1 MERSEEEDDRI
12 SRMSANT
19 DPASPPNPLQNI
31 RVVLVATQHPGNIG
45 SVARAMLTMGLTEL
59 VLVNPERYPHPQAR
73 ATAAGALEVLERARV
88 TASLDEALA
97 GCGWV
102 VGLSARVR
110 HLGDEP
116 MTPWATAERA
126 MELSASA
133 PVALMFGCERTGLT
147 NEELDRCHAR
157 ALIPANPGYTSLNLS
172 QAVQIMAYELRK
184 VAFPEVPRVSNK
196 DGHPWYEPPSADDLE
211 RYYDHLQRI
220 LLSTGFLD
228 PANPR
233 HLMRR
238 LRQFYGRAMPD
249 RNELNILRGI
259 LTSFERPK
267 GRRIPLSPSPDSEE
281 GTGQV

>member
-1 MERSEEEDDRI
+1 
-12 SRMSANT
+12 MSAE
-19 DPASPPNPLQNI
+19 PAPNPLQNLRI
-31 RVVLVATQHPGNIG
+31 VLVSTQHPGNVG
-45 SVARAMLTMGLTEL
+45 SAARAMLTMGLTDL

-88 TASLDEALA
+88 VATLDEALV

-116 MTPWATAERA
+116 FTPWATAERA
-126 MELSASA
+126 LAIAQQDSS
-133 PVALMFGCERTGLT
+133 VALVFGCERTGLS

-157 ALIPANPGYTSLNLS
+157 TLIPANPGYTSLNLS

-184 VAFPEVPRVSNK
+184 AALPDVPKVSGK
-196 DGHPWYEPPSADDLE
+196 EGHPWYQPPSAEDME
-211 RYYDHLQRI
+211 RYYEHLQRL

-238 LRQFYGRAMPD
+238 LRQFYNRALPD

-259 LTSFERPK
+259 LSSFEKPK
-267 GRRIPLSPSPDSEE
+267 GRRIPLPAEPDGDA
-281 GTGQV
+281 GTPEQ